1 MSPQV
6 QEIRRFSEFS
16 ATIKPPKSPLLL
28 VRKILN
34 KSDKNLTPGMR
45 LNKSTGDL
53 RALAKEFDLSPQG
66 RKSQPLIEPQ
76 SADGE
81 LPDCSKVTSQSN
93 NHRTSMGSLFGNNL
107 TVVSQVLSSSCDILT
122 AFAVP
127 SVHVT
132 NALAV
137 NHDASSTPT
146 SQNTS
151 TTNKQDTLKTSVAAN
166 QDIARKDIK
175 LEINC
180 SVASDHVNGDN
191 EHRTFEIK
199 SADPLKDDS
208 VPKTTQVDT
217 QFSPVKS
224 KSRTDLDGAIT
235 AHTNVTT
242 SIAVKRQRP
251 PPPSYPPPPLP
262 STVVARI

>member
-16 ATIKPPKSPLLL
+16 AAIKPPKSPLLL

-34 KSDKNLTPGMR
+34 KGDKNLTPGMR

-53 RALAKEFDLSPQG
+53 RALAKEFDLSSQG
-66 RKSQPLIEPQ
+66 RKSQPLKEPQ
-76 SADGE
+76 SAADGE
-81 LPDCSKVTSQSN
+81 LPDCSKATSQSN

-132 NALAV
+132 NALA
-137 NHDASSTPT
+137 SSTPT

-151 TTNKQDTLKTSVAAN
+151 TTNKQDTLKTRVAAN
-166 QDIARKDIK
+166 QDIARKDLK

-180 SVASDHVNGDN
+180 SVASDDVNCDN
-191 EHRTFEIK
+191 ELRSFEIK
-199 SADPLKDDS
+199 SADPLKKDN

-224 KSRTDLDGAIT
+224 ESRTDLDGAIT

-242 SIAVKRQRP
+242 SVAVKHQRP